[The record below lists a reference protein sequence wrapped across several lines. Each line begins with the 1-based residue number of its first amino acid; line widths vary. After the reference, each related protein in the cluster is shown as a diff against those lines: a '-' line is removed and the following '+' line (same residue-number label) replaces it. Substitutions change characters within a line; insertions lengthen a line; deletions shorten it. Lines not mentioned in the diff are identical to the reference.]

1 MNSDS
6 KLRNKSS
13 AKMKVLA
20 LQELE
25 GVSGGLAAWSTD
37 SINCGG
43 VTKDEWSTASRGCP
57 KETVDAQIG
66 S

>member
-1 MNSDS
+1 MKSDS
-6 KLRNKSS
+6 KLGDKSS

-25 GVSGGLAAWSTD
+25 GVSGGAAAWSTD
-37 SINCGG
+37 SVNCGG
-43 VTKDEWSTASRGCP
+43 VTKDEWSTKSQGCP
-57 KETVDAQIG
+57 RETVNAEIG

>member
-1 MNSDS
+1 MS
-6 KLRNKSS
+6 KEFKSANTS

-25 GVSGGLAAWSTD
+25 GVSGGLAAWSTT
-37 SINCGG
+37 SEGCNG
-43 VTKDEWSTASRGCP
+43 VTKDEWSTFSKDCL
-57 KETVDAQIG
+57 KDANVI